1 LPLGD
6 LKVNDIGLSYLT
18 ESTLH
23 KLDMIKEEVHTKIS
37 YLIQMVS
44 HMTMQQQQNYIL
56 KQNVFKLSGAYFSA
70 AFDYKNYLF

>member
-1 LPLGD
+1 MIAFSD

-44 HMTMQQQQNYIL
+44 HMTMQH
-56 KQNVFKLSGAYFSA
+56 
-70 AFDYKNYLF
+70 